1 MPEDSVYTG
10 QELTK
15 GGYVASSPDQATFRE
30 RLEKRFSANDFVRVI
45 NPDSEEFTWQALDPK
60 TESYFIDRGPM
71 KNTSRGNPRLYRIG
85 PGQSLVLEGWN
96 AQLMI
101 EKLYRKLKAKI
112 ALSRRQ
118 GMSPDEAVK
127 SKLGDIP
134 INWADGD
141 QQEAW
146 IDRIFV
152 SVENPSFGTPSYADG
167 KVELPTTQKPVD
179 VESELKAMAKEL
191 GVET

>member
-1 MPEDSVYTG
+1 
-10 QELTK
+10 
-15 GGYVASSPDQATFRE
+15 
-30 RLEKRFSANDFVRVI
+30 
-45 NPDSEEFTWQALDPK
+45 
-60 TESYFIDRGPM
+60 
-71 KNTSRGNPRLYRIG
+71 
-85 PGQSLVLEGWN
+85 
-96 AQLMI
+96 MI